1 MGEGLLEFEHGQSDI
16 TLTIEIPQSS
26 DKEAPNGKMFQVVLD
41 NAHPRAVKI
50 KRDTLIVEMVADI
63 KEKKQADA
71 L

>member
-1 MGEGLLEFEHGQSDI
+1 
-16 TLTIEIPQSS
+16 LTIEIPQIP
-26 DKEAPNGKMFQVVLD
+26 DKEPANAKMFQVVLD

-50 KRDTLIVEMVADI
+50 KRDTCIVELVSDI